1 MLPVRHL
8 DSSASLCRW
17 QRASLWWNNGANC
30 PWWTGDQTSASKIHE
45 LEMFFSVPSNFEC
58 NWWKKREIEE
68 STQRSSFKIWF
79 YQTVLSHTS
88 IVLWHL
94 DVPCDMAGC
103 ETIWLEGSH
112 NSSNSVAKASTG
124 TFHSHIDTARPLK
137 HPNWGK
143 LTNSNTQKIHGN
155 GVILNLFASCDI
167 CGGRIFISSTI
178 FHKYPS
184 TVETRVSS
192 EEEHFSHGI
201 NVNWFRHFT
210 QLSSHAMPVISIPRR
225 FSWAEELKETLKEA
239 TSFRSSMKFM
249 ATYITA

>member
-45 LEMFFSVPSNFEC
+45 LEMFIFGAKQFLNVIGG
-58 NWWKKREIEE
+58 KKREIEE

-79 YQTVLSHTS
+79 YQTVLFHTS

-94 DVPCDMAGC
+94 VIPCDMAGC
-103 ETIWLEGSH
+103 ETIWLDESH
-112 NSSNSVAKASTG
+112 NSSNFVAEASTG

-143 LTNSNTQKIHGN
+143 LQNSNTQKIHGN
-155 GVILNLFASCDI
+155 GCKWCHVESLCVMWYLRWKDI
-167 CGGRIFISSTI
+167 YF
-178 FHKYPS
+178 FN
-184 TVETRVSS
+184 
-192 EEEHFSHGI
+192 HFSQISFHRG
-201 NVNWFRHFT
+201 NPSLKWGRTFQPRHQR
-210 QLSSHAMPVISIPRR
+210 QLIQALHPT
-225 FSWAEELKETLKEA
+225 ELPCDA
-239 TSFRSSMKFM
+239 GNQHPP
-249 ATYITA
+249 